1 MYMHHYTRGE
11 RHEIFQLAAQVFATG
26 WRGEPP
32 IVAHDEKEL
41 TLEDACGLVWNC
53 SDIMPSSTFDELRD
67 MLDMKS
73 NTYAAAARA
82 MKASL

>member
-1 MYMHHYTRGE
+1 MSSPTYTRGE

-26 WRGEPP
+26 WRGDPLTIEY
-32 IVAHDEKEL
+32 DEKKL

-53 SDIMPSSTFDELRD
+53 SDILPSSTVDELRG

-73 NTYAAAARA
+73 RTYAAALAR
-82 MKASL
+82 

>member
-1 MYMHHYTRGE
+1 MPKHFTRGE
-11 RHEIFQLAAQVFATG
+11 RHEIFQLAALVFATG

-32 IVAHDEKEL
+32 TVEYDEKEL

-53 SDIMPSSTFDELRD
+53 SDILPGGVFYELRG

-73 NTYAAAARA
+73 STYAAAARA
-82 MKASL
+82 MQASLY